1 MDNRKK
7 DDYSFIKEVI
17 KKKPVDK
24 RAVLIKMGCIIGS
37 AVLFGLVAAF
47 VFASFLPVVEEKNEE
62 PAQIEFE
69 DDYPEDTSN
78 GEPMPETADTEAAE
92 GSDNTAA
99 EIQNSADGEA
109 AAEFGVEEYEKVYEE
124 INEIAQNAMHS
135 MVTVTGITSS
145 EDWFN
150 TTTESTKQASGLIVA
165 NNGQELFI
173 LTEYRAVDTVDRVM
187 VTFWDN
193 TIVDCRYQKHDA
205 NTGLTI
211 IKVSLKD
218 MDSSTQQGVQAATLG
233 NSYLACQGE
242 SVIAIGSPMGYSNSV
257 VNGQITS
264 TTNKVTSTDVEY
276 NLLTTNILGS
286 NSGSGVLITLDGSV
300 IGIISQ
306 QFGSGDKSVITCL
319 PISQLKPLIEILS
332 NNGEIPSLGI
342 QGQTVTAE
350 IAKQTGMPRGIYV
363 NMVNMDSPALQAGIQ
378 NADILIKFNGESVES
393 MANYWEKLR
402 KTSVGEEVTVTVMRK
417 GAEGYVE
424 FEFVAVT
431 ASQ

>member
-17 KKKPVDK
+17 KEKPVDK
-24 RAVLIKMGCIIGS
+24 KAVLIRLGCIVGG
-37 AVLFGLVAAF
+37 AVLFGLVASF
-47 VFASFLPVVEEKNEE
+47 VFASFLPVFGQKEEE

-69 DDYPEDTSN
+69 DDYPEETTSSAATP
-78 GEPMPETADTEAAE
+78 EPTVPEVTEAA
-92 GSDNTAA
+92 DNTDG
-99 EIQNSADGEA
+99 EMQNTADGDTA
-109 AAEFGVEEYEKVYEE
+109 ADFGVEEYEKVYEE
-124 INEIAQNAMHS
+124 MNEIAQNAMRS

-193 TIVDCRYQKHDA
+193 TIVDGRYQKHDA
-205 NTGLTI
+205 NTGLTV

-218 MDSSTQQGVQAATLG
+218 MESTTQQELQVATLG

-286 NSGSGVLITLDGSV
+286 SSGSGVLITLGGSV

-332 NNGEIPSLGI
+332 NNGELPYLGI

-393 MANYWEKLR
+393 MASYWEKLR
-402 KTSVGEEVTVTVMRK
+402 KTLVGEEVTVTVMRK

-424 FEFVAVT
+424 FEFTAVT
-431 ASQ
+431 AGQ

>member
-124 INEIAQNAMHS
+124 MNEIAQNAMHS

-218 MDSSTQQGVQAATLG
+218 MDSSTQQGVQAATLS

-276 NLLTTNILGS
+276 NLLTTNIL
-286 NSGSGVLITLDGSV
+286 
-300 IGIISQ
+300 

>member
-17 KKKPVDK
+17 KEKPVDK
-24 RAVLIKMGCIIGS
+24 KAVLIRLGCIVGG
-37 AVLFGLVAAF
+37 AVLFGLVASF
-47 VFASFLPVVEEKNEE
+47 VFASFLPVFGKKEEE

-69 DDYPEDTSN
+69 DDYPEETSSSAATP
-78 GEPMPETADTEAAE
+78 EPTVPEVTEAA
-92 GSDNTAA
+92 DNTDG
-99 EIQNSADGEA
+99 ETQNTADGDTA
-109 AAEFGVEEYEKVYEE
+109 ADFGVEEYKKVYEE
-124 INEIAQNAMHS
+124 MNEIAQNAMRS

-165 NNGQELFI
+165 DNGQELFI
-173 LTEYRAVDTVDRVM
+173 LTEYRAVDMVDRVM

-193 TIVDCRYQKHDA
+193 TIVDGRYQKHDA
-205 NTGLTI
+205 NTGLTV

-218 MDSSTQQGVQAATLG
+218 MELTTQQELQVATLG

-257 VNGQITS
+257 VNGQVTS
-264 TTNKVTSTDVEY
+264 TTNKVASTDVEY

-286 NSGSGVLITLDGSV
+286 SSGSGVLITLDGSV
-300 IGIISQ
+300 VGMICQ
-306 QFGSGDKSVITCL
+306 QFGGEDKSVITCL

-332 NNGEIPSLGI
+332 NNGEIPYLGI

-424 FEFVAVT
+424 FEFKAVT